1 MKKIIILILITIQV
15 FAISFER
22 GVIYSKEVTK
32 ETNFTWIDDTDKGLS
47 SQYLK
52 YSGKHL
58 SISKDNKIE
67 VTAQTCDNNS
77 YGYII
82 KTYDTSGI
90 TDKYIEFDSCLHGKI
105 QLKTP

>member
-1 MKKIIILILITIQV
+1 MKKIIILTLIVIQV
-15 FAISFER
+15 FAISQTTE
-22 GVIYSKEVTK
+22 ITK
-32 ETNFTWIDDTDKGLS
+32 ETNFTWIDDTGKGLS

-52 YSGKHL
+52 YSGKHF

-67 VTAQTCDNNS
+67 VTAQSCDNGS

-90 TDKYIEFDSCLHGKI
+90 TDKYIEYDSCLHGKI